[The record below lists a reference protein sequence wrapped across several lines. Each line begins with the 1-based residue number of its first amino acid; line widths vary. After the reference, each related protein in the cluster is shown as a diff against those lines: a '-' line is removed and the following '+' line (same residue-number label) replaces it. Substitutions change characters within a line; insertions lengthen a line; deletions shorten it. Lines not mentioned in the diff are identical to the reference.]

1 MCVSV
6 CVYAIADRRAG
17 KMLPLLM
24 EIKDSILIH
33 TDTHTQSLI
42 EDDVMTEL
50 GQASSDAQLGICGMV
65 AAYRN
70 IKGGHINADKLDAGQ
85 ARNTATEVSQLA

>member
-1 MCVSV
+1 MQATDKVKPFFLPVDCAFDHVSECMCVSV

-33 TDTHTQSLI
+33 TDTHTHTKP
-42 EDDVMTEL
+42 D
-50 GQASSDAQLGICGMV
+50 
-65 AAYRN
+65 
-70 IKGGHINADKLDAGQ
+70 
-85 ARNTATEVSQLA
+85 